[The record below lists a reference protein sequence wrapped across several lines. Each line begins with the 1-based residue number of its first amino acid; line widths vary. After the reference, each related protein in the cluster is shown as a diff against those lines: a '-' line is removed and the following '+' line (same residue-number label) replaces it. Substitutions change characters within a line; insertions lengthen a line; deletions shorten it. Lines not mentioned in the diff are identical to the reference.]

1 MRGVRSIVS
10 KLAWVPLVALLA
22 AGCVDMSPE
31 AANLRLN
38 AKMGWNA
45 EKELELQQQM
55 AALDIVLDTIGWDRT
70 ARSYFAGFFTDGG
83 S

>member
-1 MRGVRSIVS
+1 MHGVTRAAAR
-10 KLAWVPLVALLA
+10 LAWIPLAALLA
-22 AGCVDMSPE
+22 TGCVDMSPE

-45 EKELELQQQM
+45 ERELELRRQM
-55 AALDIVLDTIGWDRT
+55 EALDLLLDSLGLDHT

-83 S
+83 A